1 MAPRPPFKRDLT
13 PIGRGGITKHAGKG
27 ATEMSGPGRGALTGG
42 SMLARMGNQYGKP
55 PPAGPPPMTPLS
67 TGPDDTDGLGA
78 PPAAVPPSPSLPGN
92 GGDGLA

>member
-13 PIGRGGITKHAGKG
+13 PIGRGGVIKHAGKG

-55 PPAGPPPMTPLS
+55 PPAAPSVGPPPMAP
-67 TGPDDTDGLGA
+67 TGGLGA
-78 PPAAVPPSPSLPGN
+78 PQAAVPPSPPLPGA
-92 GGDGLA
+92 GGDGLG